1 MNTRINL
8 YDAATRN
15 AIDPYIAV
23 RTGYI
28 QYRDKAA
35 SK

>member
-1 MNTRINL
+1 MNL
-8 YDAATRN
+8 YDAATRD

-28 QYRDKAA
+28 QYREQAA

>member
-1 MNTRINL
+1 MNERIRI
-8 YDAATRN
+8 YDSATKN

-23 RTGYI
+23 RTGYV
-28 QYRDKAA
+28 QYRDQAA